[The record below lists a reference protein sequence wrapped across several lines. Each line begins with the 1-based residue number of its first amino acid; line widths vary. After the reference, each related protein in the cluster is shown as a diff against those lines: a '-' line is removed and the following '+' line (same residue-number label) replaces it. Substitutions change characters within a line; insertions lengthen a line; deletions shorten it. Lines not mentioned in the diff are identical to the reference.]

1 MQPAWNNNGPRIR
14 LMIVDDVPDT
24 TENVQK
30 LLYFERDIQV
40 IATAMSGREAIAK
53 AVHMVPDI
61 ILMDINM
68 PDMDGL
74 RAAQV
79 ILQQVPTRVVMMS
92 VQAEPEYFQ
101 RALLIGARGY
111 LTKPFS
117 GDQLAN
123 TLRNAAQVPV
133 QGFAAPGGNGA
144 AMEDGG
150 GRVAVM
156 ERAPAKPA
164 YAPPV

>member
-1 MQPAWNNNGPRIR
+1 MQPAWNNGPRIR

-40 IATAMSGREAIAK
+40 IATASRGREAIAK
-53 AVHMVPDI
+53 AVHFAPDI

-74 RAAQV
+74 RTAEI
-79 ILQQVPTRVVMMS
+79 ILQQVPTRVIMMS
-92 VQAEPEYFQ
+92 VQAEPEYLQ
-101 RALLIGARGY
+101 RALMIGARGY

-117 GDQLAN
+117 GDQLVD

-133 QGFAAPGGNGA
+133 QGFAGPPGGRGPDTQ
-144 AMEDGG
+144 DGG
-150 GRVAVM
+150 
-156 ERAPAKPA
+156 
-164 YAPPV
+164 